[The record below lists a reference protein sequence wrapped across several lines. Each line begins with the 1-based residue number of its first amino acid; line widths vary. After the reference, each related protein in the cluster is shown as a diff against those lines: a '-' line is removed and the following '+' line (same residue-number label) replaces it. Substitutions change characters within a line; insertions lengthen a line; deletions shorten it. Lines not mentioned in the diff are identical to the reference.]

1 VVRRALDVKR
11 RAIRRA
17 RERGAALFIVVLVVT
32 LLLGIGTFAARS
44 ANLANAASGSER
56 QMTQARYVAEYAM
69 MFATASLSSSG
80 AQSYMAQLRNPSPA
94 DICAGQVAGTPQ
106 RSCYKMLYSTIQTQ
120 FSGVNLNICEPK
132 NGTTPGS
139 LGMLN
144 AECDFVVE
152 MSDVSEGAIL
162 PGFGLSTNSKPL
174 RFWYVT
180 ATASGQ
186 VRYPNTSGNATL
198 DPTSAEMSSTQTIRG
213 RILAGPFP
221 TL

>member
-1 VVRRALDVKR
+1 MVRRSHS
-11 RAIRRA
+11 
-17 RERGAALFIVVLVVT
+17 RERGAALFVVVLVIT
-32 LLLGIGTFAARS
+32 LLLGIGAFAARS
-44 ANLANAASGSER
+44 ANLASAASGSER

-69 MFATASLSSSG
+69 MFATATLSSSG
-80 AQSYMAQLRNPSPA
+80 AQSYMSQLRNPAPT
-94 DICAGQVAGTPQ
+94 DLCAGQVAGTPQ

-120 FSGVNLNICEPK
+120 FSGVNLNVCDPMTA
-132 NGTTPGS
+132 GVPGS
-139 LGMLN
+139 LGTAA

-152 MSDVSEGAIL
+152 LSDVSEGAIL

-186 VRYPNTSGNATL
+186 VRLTNGSGSAVL
-198 DPTSAEMSSTQTIRG
+198 DPVSAESSSTQTVRG